1 MSNLFRDSAESG
13 DWEPYFQSWL
23 EVEPPENNIPEDL
36 SDEEIEAWEAETKQK
51 EEDDYYNS
59 FYGHPSL
66 TPQERNYPGLK

>member
-36 SDEEIEAWEAETKQK
+36 SDEEIEAWEAEAKQK
-51 EEDDYYNS
+51 EEADYYNS

>member
-13 DWEPYFQSWL
+13 DWEPYFQAWL

-36 SDEEIEAWEAETKQK
+36 TDEEIEAWEAEAKQK
-51 EEDDYYNS
+51 EEEDYYNS

-66 TPQERNYPGLK
+66 PPQERNPSLK